1 MTAVRAATAKTI
13 PFPGKVPGSP
23 LGAPQAQQAPRQPSR
38 LEMLVEIE
46 GAIRRLPTA
55 QAVYYHAVND
65 AAEILGFDQGFAARF
80 DQAGKARIIAVSG
93 VAQPDLRAPA
103 LLSASEFISTL
114 NKIKAGPLDL
124 AEGAGFWVPLADR
137 ESNVFGGMIY
147 MNAKP
152 WPDGMAMIVTRLGET
167 YAHALQA
174 LVPPKRLRAVSLPR
188 PIKWL
193 VPVLLAAACFI
204 PVPLTALAPFEVVAE
219 SPSLATAPME
229 GVVADILVEPNQAVV
244 AGQPLYKFD
253 ETVLRSEAAVAS
265 QKVNVAR
272 ARLQTTQSAAFR
284 DNDMKRALAVTQ
296 KDLELAEAEF
306 AYAKAMLAKIT
317 VAAPA
322 DGIVIFAARND
333 WIGKPVRVGE
343 KVMEIAAPGNV
354 AYKISLGVHDAIALS
369 QGANIRLF
377 FDADPLDAKPAKLVE
392 ASYHAQEVAGG
403 QLAYILKAMPE
414 QGTPAQRIGLRGT
427 AQISGERVSLGFYLF
442 RRPIAALRQYLGV

>member
-13 PFPGKVPGSP
+13 PFPGASQV
-23 LGAPQAQQAPRQPSR
+23 QQAPRQPSR

-55 QAVYYHAVND
+55 QAIYYHAVND
-65 AAEILGFDQGFAARF
+65 AAEILGFEQGFAVRF
-80 DQAGKARIIAVSG
+80 DQAAKARIVAVSG
-93 VAQPDLRAPA
+93 VAQPDLRAPD
-103 LLSASEFISTL
+103 LRSASEFISTL
-114 NKIKAGPLDL
+114 NKTKSGPLEL
-124 AEGAGFWVPLADR
+124 AEGAGFWVPLVDR
-137 ESNVFGGMIY
+137 DNKVFGGMLY

-152 WPDGMAMIVTRLGET
+152 WPDGIGMIVTRLGET

-174 LVPPKRLRAVSLPR
+174 LVPPQRLRAVSLPR
-188 PIKWL
+188 PVKWL
-193 VPVLLAAACFI
+193 VPLLLGAACLV

-219 SPSLATAPME
+219 NPRLATAPME

-244 AGQPLYKFD
+244 AGQPLYTFD
-253 ETVLRSEAAVAS
+253 DTVLRSEAAVAS

-284 DNDMKRALAVTQ
+284 DNDMKRALSVTQ

-317 VAAPA
+317 VLAPA
-322 DGIVIFAARND
+322 DGIAIFAARND

-343 KVMEIAAPGNV
+343 KVIEIAEPARV

-369 QGANIRLF
+369 DGASIRLF
-377 FDADPLDAKPAKLVE
+377 FDADPLDAKAAKLVE

-414 QGTPAQRIGLRGT
+414 KGGPEEGATAQRIGLRGT

-442 RRPIAALRQYLGV
+442 RRPIAALRQYLGM

>member
-13 PFPGKVPGSP
+13 PFPGASQ
-23 LGAPQAQQAPRQPSR
+23 GAPGAQKAPRSPSR

-55 QAVYYHAVND
+55 QAIYYHAVND
-65 AAEILGFDQGFAARF
+65 AAEVMGFDQGFAARF
-80 DQAGKARIIAVSG
+80 DQAGKARIVAVSG

-103 LLSASEFISTL
+103 LSNARDFISTL
-114 NKIKAGPLDL
+114 NKAKSAPLDL
-124 AEGAGFWVPLADR
+124 AEGPGFWIPLVDR
-137 ESNVFGGMIY
+137 ENKVFGGVLY
-147 MNAKP
+147 LRATP
-152 WPDGMAMIVTRLGET
+152 WPDGSSLILTRLAET

-174 LVPPKRLRAVSLPR
+174 LVPPKKLRALSVPR

-193 VPVLLAAACFI
+193 VPLLLGAACFI

-219 SPSLATAPME
+219 SPNLATAPME
-229 GVVADILVEPNQAVV
+229 GVIADILLAPNQAVV
-244 AGQPLYKFD
+244 AGQALYRFD
-253 ETVLRSEAAVAS
+253 DTVLRSEAGVAS

-284 DNDMKRALAVTQ
+284 DADMKRALAVTQ

-306 AYAKAMLAKIT
+306 AYAKAMLDKIT
-317 VAAPA
+317 VFAPA
-322 DGIVIFAARND
+322 DGIAIFAARND

-343 KVMEIAAPGNV
+343 KVMEIAAPNDI

-369 QGANIRLF
+369 SGASIRLF
-377 FDADPLDAKPAKLVE
+377 FDADPLNSRPAKLVE

-403 QLAYILKAMPE
+403 GLAYQLKAMPE
-414 QGTPAQRIGLRGT
+414 QGPEQGGDVQRIGLRGT

-442 RRPIAALRQYLGV
+442 RRPIAALRQYLGL